1 MRICRL
7 GLVILAACA
16 GLTAQPPGRNGP
28 PGWGSRIVGAEAGRP
43 GPVVKNAPFSADIVT
58 EFTQSL
64 PGNRI
69 SQTTTA
75 RFYRDSEGR
84 TRREQSLSGLG
95 ALAPNSDHLPP
106 VIFINDPVA
115 GVNYALSPSDHTAS
129 KSGGRGSKGGGR
141 SGGPPPG
148 PSARGPQ
155 RQNPRD
161 KNESLGRR
169 NVEGVPA
176 DGTRITTTYA
186 AGEIGNDQPILV
198 IRESWYSPDLQVN
211 VLTKITDPRSGDT
224 TTKYTNISR
233 TEPAHALFELP
244 PDYKLTEPPGF
255 RPR

>member
-1 MRICRL
+1 MRLCTL
-7 GLVILAACA
+7 ALASFGLCAALLA
-16 GLTAQPPGRNGP
+16 QSPGRNGP

-58 EFTQSL
+58 EFVQAL

-106 VIFINDPVA
+106 VIFINDPVS
-115 GVNYALSPSDHTAS
+115 GLNYALSPSDHTATRT
-129 KSGGRGSKGGGR
+129 GGRGSRGPGR
-141 SGGPPPG
+141 AGGPPQG
-148 PSARGPQ
+148 QGTRGPQ
-155 RQNPRD
+155 RQNTRD
-161 KNESLGRR
+161 RNESLGHRT
-169 NVEGVPA
+169 VEGVPA

-186 AGEIGNDQPILV
+186 AGEIGNDQPIQV
-198 IRESWYSPDLQVN
+198 IRETWYSPDLQVN
-211 VLTKITDPRSGDT
+211 VVTKISDPRSGET

-233 TEPAHALFELP
+233 TEPAHSLFELP
-244 PDYKLTEPPGF
+244 ADYKLTDPPF